1 MKVTGLQNWMQ
12 PQVDITFD
20 VWYIFYSNKY
30 SLPSQSTQAWFYHSS
45 QKNKHFITNNFI
57 KIMIR
62 LYIFVSFYLSM

>member
-12 PQVDITFD
+12 PQADITFD

-45 QKNKHFITNNFI
+45 QKINILLQIT
-57 KIMIR
+57 
-62 LYIFVSFYLSM
+62 L